1 MTISFFKKLYKSLLI
16 GAYSTMPLAALSPE
30 QEVNAC
36 KSALLAQ
43 INKQNKLPAKGCPVS
58 QKLVYWLGILRNP
71 EQFTPQELITFL
83 NSHTHWPTHQNL
95 CQKVEQVIA
104 TQGSTQE
111 ILTWFEKNPPQT
123 PMGVKAYAEVL
134 LAQNEK
140 QKAAKIV
147 AEAWK
152 SMELTQTEEKKLLSS
167 LGHLL
172 QKKDYIAR
180 LQFLLWNENVADA
193 QRILSHIP
201 TSMRNIADVRIAF
214 ITSKSI
220 ALQKMKA
227 LHAKEQ
233 QDEGLLY
240 ETAKWHRKQKDFQLA
255 ANILIKSSESPAY
268 APKWWKERNYIARE
282 FIALGEYQKAY
293 QLLKSHKLQSGC
305 EDFSNAEFLLGWL
318 SLRFLEKPK
327 EAQQHFTTLFANV
340 EGAIS
345 KARGAYWLGRTQEAL
360 NNIAQAETYYKKA
373 AQYKATYYGQ
383 LAAAKIR
390 TTPYPSLASASK
402 ASANDKKNF
411 HNKDIVKAA
420 HILKNLGNPAKH
432 ELSKFLLHIADQSKT
447 KTEGELAVQLAHT
460 LSPYDVVWA
469 AKKAGYKEPIAL
481 AKAYPVHAIPKK
493 GQIIPEKALVMAV
506 AYQESRFNPTVQSSA
521 GAMGLLQLMP
531 QTAAQEAK
539 LLKIT
544 HNESKLFD
552 PQHNLHLGTSH
563 LSKLL
568 NNFDSSYILAIAAYN
583 AGPTP
588 VARWCK
594 DFGDP
599 RQGTIDIIDWIEL
612 IPYAETRNY
621 VMRVLETITIY
632 RSLEG
637 TPQKTLLDD
646 LTR

>member
-1 MTISFFKKLYKSLLI
+1 
-16 GAYSTMPLAALSPE
+16 MPLSALSPE

-95 CQKVEQVIA
+95 CQKVEHVIA

-134 LAQNEK
+134 LAQDEK

-201 TSMRNIADVRIAF
+201 TSMRNIADVRIAL
-214 ITSKSI
+214 ITGKST

-255 ANILIKSSESPAY
+255 ANILIKSSESPTY
-268 APKWWKERNYIARE
+268 APKWWKERNYISRE

-327 EAQQHFTTLFANV
+327 EAQQHFATLFANV

-390 TTPYPSLASASK
+390 TTPYPSLASTSK

-432 ELSKFLLHIADQSKT
+432 ELSKFLLHIAGQSKT

-460 LSPYDVVWA
+460 LSPYDVVW
-469 AKKAGYKEPIAL
+469 
-481 AKAYPVHAIPKK
+481 
-493 GQIIPEKALVMAV
+493 
-506 AYQESRFNPTVQSSA
+506 F
-521 GAMGLLQLMP
+521 
-531 QTAAQEAK
+531 
-539 LLKIT
+539 
-544 HNESKLFD
+544 
-552 PQHNLHLGTSH
+552 
-563 LSKLL
+563 
-568 NNFDSSYILAIAAYN
+568 
-583 AGPTP
+583 
-588 VARWCK
+588 C
-594 DFGDP
+594 
-599 RQGTIDIIDWIEL
+599 
-612 IPYAETRNY
+612 
-621 VMRVLETITIY
+621 
-632 RSLEG
+632 
-637 TPQKTLLDD
+637 
-646 LTR
+646 